1 MKIWLTLLLGLL
13 LLTDIE
19 AKRGDRKGG
28 RKGGK
33 GGRRGGKGGRQKG
46 GRKQRPPKRQRPTPT
61 PAPVVPVVA
70 AGAAAGA
77 AAAGA
82 AGAASGPV
90 RSGPLRWEGP
100 TPPAGTYPKSCHDIF
115 ESHAKECKKPE
126 GGFYAIQVRRYH
138 THFNI

>member
-13 LLTDIE
+13 LLTEIE
-19 AKRGDRKGG
+19 AKRGKGG

-33 GGRRGGKGGRQKG
+33 GGKRAGKGGRQKG
-46 GRKQRPPKRQRPTPT
+46 GRKQRPPKRPRPTP
-61 PAPVVPVVA
+61 PPVVA
-70 AGAAAGA
+70 AGAAGA

-82 AGAASGPV
+82 AAAAGSE

-126 GGFYAIQVRRYH
+126 GGFYAIQVRKY
-138 THFNI
+138 F

>member
-1 MKIWLTLLLGLL
+1 MLTE
-13 LLTDIE
+13 IE

-33 GGRRGGKGGRQKG
+33 GGKRNGKGGRKG
-46 GRKQRPPKRQRPTPT
+46 GRKQRPPKRPRPTP
-61 PAPVVPVVA
+61 PPVVA
-70 AGAAAGA
+70 AGAAGA

-82 AGAASGPV
+82 AAAAGSE

-126 GGFYAIQVRRYH
+126 GGFYAIQVRKY
-138 THFNI
+138 F

>member
-13 LLTDIE
+13 LLTEIE

-33 GGRRGGKGGRQKG
+33 GGKRVGKGGRKG
-46 GRKQRPPKRQRPTPT
+46 GRRQRPPKRPRPTP
-61 PAPVVPVVA
+61 PPIVA
-70 AGAAAGA
+70 AGAAGA

-82 AGAASGPV
+82 AAAAGSE

-126 GGFYAIQVRRYH
+126 GGFYAIQVRKY
-138 THFNI
+138 F

>member
-13 LLTDIE
+13 LLTEIE

-33 GGRRGGKGGRQKG
+33 GGKRVGKGGRKG
-46 GRKQRPPKRQRPTPT
+46 GRKQRPPKRPRPKP
-61 PAPVVPVVA
+61 PAVA
-70 AGAAAGA
+70 AGAAGA

-82 AGAASGPV
+82 AAAAGSE

-126 GGFYAIQVRRYH
+126 GGFYAIQVRKY
-138 THFNI
+138 F

>member
-13 LLTDIE
+13 LLTEIE

-33 GGRRGGKGGRQKG
+33 GGKRVGKGGRKG
-46 GRKQRPPKRQRPTPT
+46 GRKQRPPKRPRPTP
-61 PAPVVPVVA
+61 PPVVA
-70 AGAAAGA
+70 AGAAGA

-82 AGAASGPV
+82 AAAAGSE

-126 GGFYAIQVRRYH
+126 GGFYAIQVRKY
-138 THFNI
+138 F